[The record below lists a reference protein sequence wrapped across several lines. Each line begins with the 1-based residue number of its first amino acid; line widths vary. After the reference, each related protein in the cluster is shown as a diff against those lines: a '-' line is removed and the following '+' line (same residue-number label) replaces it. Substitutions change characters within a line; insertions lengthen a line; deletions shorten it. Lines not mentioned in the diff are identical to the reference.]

1 MKKILEF
8 LKNNFSTWLTT
19 LLACVIIYQ
28 VYNLDTKTP
37 EFHDFK
43 DGIQNHLLW
52 SIKGECF
59 FVKPQT
65 EKTVYLVRVL
75 DCDRK

>member
-1 MKKILEF
+1 MKKIFDFIKTNL
-8 LKNNFSTWLTT
+8 NTWLTT

-43 DGIQNHLLW
+43 D
-52 SIKGECF
+52 
-59 FVKPQT
+59 
-65 EKTVYLVRVL
+65 
-75 DCDRK
+75 

>member
-1 MKKILEF
+1 MKKIFEF
-8 LKNNFSTWLTT
+8 IKNNLNTWLTIF
-19 LLACVIIYQ
+19 LVGVIIYHITRI
-28 VYNLDTKTP
+28 DSKTADFK
-37 EFHDFK
+37 EFK

-65 EKTVYLVRVL
+65 EKTVYLVRVE
-75 DCDRK
+75 DCDKK

>member
-1 MKKILEF
+1 MRKIIDFIRSNL
-8 LKNNFSTWLTT
+8 NTWLTT

-37 EFHDFK
+37 EFKEFK
-43 DGIQNHLLW
+43 DGVQNHLLW

-65 EKTVYLVRVL
+65 EKTVYLVRVE
-75 DCDRK
+75 DCDKK

>member
-1 MKKILEF
+1 MKKIFDFIKTNL
-8 LKNNFSTWLTT
+8 STWLTT

-28 VYNLDTKTP
+28 VYSLDTKTP
-37 EFHDFK
+37 DFKDFK
-43 DGIQNHLLW
+43 DGVQNHLLW

-59 FVKPQT
+59 FVRPQT
-65 EKTVYLVRVL
+65 EKTVYLVRVE

>member
-1 MKKILEF
+1 MDNK
-8 LKNNFSTWLTT
+8 TT
-19 LLACVIIYQ
+19 
-28 VYNLDTKTP
+28 DFK
-37 EFHDFK
+37 EFK

-65 EKTVYLVRVL
+65 EKTVYLVRVE

>member
-1 MKKILEF
+1 MKAFFDFVKR
-8 LKNNFSTWLTT
+8 NFSTWLTT
-19 LLACVIIYQ
+19 GLACVILYQ
-28 VYNLDTKTP
+28 VSSLDTKTS
-37 EFHDFK
+37 EFKDFK

-65 EKTVYLVRVL
+65 EKTVYLVRVD
-75 DCDRK
+75 DCDKK

>member
-1 MKKILEF
+1 MKKIIDFIKSNL
-8 LKNNFSTWLTT
+8 STWLTF
-19 LLACVIIYQ
+19 LLGCVIIYQ
-28 VYNLDTKTP
+28 VYSLDTKAP
-37 EFHDFK
+37 EFKDFK
-43 DGIQNHLLW
+43 DGVQNHLLW

-65 EKTVYLVRVL
+65 EKTVYLVRVE

>member
-1 MKKILEF
+1 MKRIF
-8 LKNNFSTWLTT
+8 DFIKNNINTWLTIF
-19 LLACVIIYQ
+19 LICVILYQ
-28 VYNLDTKTP
+28 ITRIDSKVNDFK
-37 EFHDFK
+37 DFK
-43 DGIQNHLLW
+43 DGVQNHLLW

-65 EKTVYLVRVL
+65 EKTVYLVRVE